1 MKYTYSDW
9 HDKSG
14 TIPVTWQVDDY
25 ESLPWYRYPDKDKGF
40 TTKSNN
46 YDIYGERLGCYIPK
60 FEEAGKGIF
69 VPKNVDKIFGPVLN
83 YFDID
88 DSVYAFAKYTP
99 GMILPWHQDNYPTY
113 ARNKS
118 AAVEQIVRI
127 MVFLHDPAPGH
138 QLWIKDK
145 FCTGQAGTWFSW
157 QGATTHMAANLA
169 ETDRYVIQITGK
181 AKRDP
186 ANV

>member
-69 VPKNVDKIFGPVLN
+69 VPKNVEERLMKKLKGL
-83 YFDID
+83 
-88 DSVYAFAKYTP
+88 
-99 GMILPWHQDNYPTY
+99 
-113 ARNKS
+113 
-118 AAVEQIVRI
+118 
-127 MVFLHDPAPGH
+127 
-138 QLWIKDK
+138 
-145 FCTGQAGTWFSW
+145 
-157 QGATTHMAANLA
+157 
-169 ETDRYVIQITGK
+169 
-181 AKRDP
+181 
-186 ANV
+186 

>member
-1 MKYTYSDW
+1 M
-9 HDKSG
+9 
-14 TIPVTWQVDDY
+14 
-25 ESLPWYRYPDKDKGF
+25 
-40 TTKSNN
+40 
-46 YDIYGERLGCYIPK
+46 
-60 FEEAGKGIF
+60 
-69 VPKNVDKIFGPVLN
+69 PKNVDKIFGPVLN

-99 GMILPWHQDNYPTY
+99 GMILPWQQDNYPTY

-181 AKRDP
+181 AKRTP
-186 ANV
+186 VNV